1 VRVWSAGLVA
11 TGARRLLIQI
21 NSPSEVGAELTYEP
35 RKPVFSDLDRL
46 DCRSRGGHLGG
57 GGDARGLKRRTEAPH
72 PRPAA
77 RHRRGHMH
85 LTIRPRNI
93 N

>member
-1 VRVWSAGLVA
+1 MRVWSAGLVA

-46 DCRSRGGHLGG
+46 DCCSRGGHLGG
-57 GGDARGLKRRTEAPH
+57 GGGVRGLKHGTEAPH
-72 PRPAA
+72 FEKNPAA
-77 RHRRGHMH
+77 GIATG
-85 LTIRPRNI
+85 LKVALAP
-93 N
+93 